1 MRGAQH
7 DGLPVAASERRDA
20 ARNRGLL
27 LEAARELIDER
38 GVDALTMAALA
49 ERAGVGKGT
58 VFRRFG
64 SRAGLMVAL
73 LSDAEADFQGR
84 FMFGPLPLG
93 PGAPPLE
100 RLVAF
105 GVERISWVLEYGDL
119 ARAAG
124 VSAYN
129 RFDVPAAVLCHR
141 HVDMLLRQAGV
152 TADPWLMAGSLSA
165 TLEPERLLYAVR
177 VHGIAAERL
186 ALSWSELVSRVV
198 RAA

>member
-1 MRGAQH
+1 MRGARNG
-7 DGLPVAASERRDA
+7 GLPAAASERRDA

-27 LEAARELIDER
+27 LQAARELIDER
-38 GVDALTMAALA
+38 GVEALTMAALA

-64 SRAGLMVAL
+64 SRAGLMIAL

-105 GVERISWVLEYGDL
+105 GVERISWVLEYGEL

-141 HVDMLLRQAGV
+141 HLEMLLRQAGV

-165 TLEPERLLYAVR
+165 TLDPERLLYAVR